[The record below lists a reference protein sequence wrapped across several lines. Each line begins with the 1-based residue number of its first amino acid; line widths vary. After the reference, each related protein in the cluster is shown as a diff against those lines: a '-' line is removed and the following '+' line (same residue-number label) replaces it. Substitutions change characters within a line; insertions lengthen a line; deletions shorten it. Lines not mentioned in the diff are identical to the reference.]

1 MKTPNRHRFADF
13 SAAESPLD
21 PDNIRIRR
29 PVPSS
34 SFSIFRVSFFTNLT
48 SSYSPVCT
56 CPYRNAKKIRFFPSV
71 SAHSFVQNTDAEK
84 TDFLLHFSSISV
96 TIRIG
101 FIVTIQDL
109 PSHTFAFR
117 TLRVLFS
124 PLTRLK
130 MLICGGGA
138 LLGSQCMEIKV
149 SYVQARR
156 FIDFHTLILNSY
168 ICKSIT

>member
-84 TDFLLHFSSISV
+84 TDFLLHFSLCVDSSV
-96 TIRIG
+96 LVPGLVYAEFVIIARQNH
-101 FIVTIQDL
+101 VQQD
-109 PSHTFAFR
+109 SCDGCNG
-117 TLRVLFS
+117 
-124 PLTRLK
+124 K
-130 MLICGGGA
+130 C
-138 LLGSQCMEIKV
+138 SQGDGR
-149 SYVQARR
+149 SADR
-156 FIDFHTLILNSY
+156 
-168 ICKSIT
+168 